1 MLVALLK
8 ASVFSFAMYLI
19 DKVSKNVR
27 TPWKYVLL
35 WLTIFLIYASEV
47 QIFGNEHTW
56 FNVEE
61 KLTQEQKDQYFNLVK
76 YHTDECNKY
85 LYLSNTCADAM
96 YTYVERNYTKY
107 TTNVLI
113 GALATKNLHST
124 AIATAILTIGE
135 IINCSYEV
143 WAACRSHLNWASYH
157 LEMSEFYA
165 AVLLYDN
172 LNAEFYYNT
181 EDDANHVLRYKDH
194 FYIVPE
200 IKHAE
205 YCSCAIRH

>member
-1 MLVALLK
+1 MITVLIK
-8 ASVFSFAMYLI
+8 ATVFSFALYLI

-27 TPWKYVLL
+27 TFWKYILI
-35 WLTIFLIYASEV
+35 WLTIFLIYASDV
-47 QIFGNEHTW
+47 FGYEQTW

-61 KLTQEQKDQYFNLVK
+61 KLTQQQKDEYFNLVK

-96 YTYVERNYTKY
+96 YTYFERNYTKY
-107 TTNVLI
+107 TTSILVA
-113 GALATKNLHST
+113 ALASKNLHST

-135 IINCSYEV
+135 IINCSYDV

-165 AVLLYDN
+165 AVLMWDN
-172 LNAEFYYNT
+172 YNAEFYYNT
-181 EDDANHVLRYKDH
+181 DDDANHILRYGEH
-194 FYIVPE
+194 FYVIPE

-205 YCSCAIRH
+205 FCACGS